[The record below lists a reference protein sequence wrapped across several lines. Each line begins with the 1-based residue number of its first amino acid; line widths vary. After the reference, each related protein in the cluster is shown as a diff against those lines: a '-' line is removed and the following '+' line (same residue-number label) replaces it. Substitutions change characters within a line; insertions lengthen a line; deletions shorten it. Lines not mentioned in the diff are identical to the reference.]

1 MSARRTFG
9 AGLAG
14 AALLAGCTVGPD
26 YRPPDIPTPP
36 AYGDAAQINAPP
48 ASEAQLSAW
57 WTQFND
63 PELNSLIGRA
73 LAGNLDLATAASRI
87 RQSRE
92 QEIIAGAPGLPHVG
106 ANAAA
111 VRLNS
116 NPHHIPLPAALSGG
130 GSGGGAGGP
139 PPTLSTPTH
148 LNLYSV
154 GFDATWELDVFGGV
168 RRSVEAAHANTEA
181 ALWQRRDGEVSLT
194 AEVASEYFTLRAAQT
209 RIALLNDE
217 LKSQRDTFGLIQA
230 RNRVGFV
237 TRLDV
242 NQQQT
247 QVESTAA
254 QLPDVQAQQRAALH
268 ALGVLLGQPPEAL
281 DAELSPAAAVPTP
294 PAALPVGLPSDLLR
308 RRPDVRA
315 AERQLAAATANIG
328 VAVADLYPKFNLL
341 GVASLA
347 STKLDTLFN
356 PTSASSVGVGYITW
370 PLFQGGRI
378 RANIA
383 STRAQRVQAYLA
395 YQKAVLTALKDVE
408 DALAR
413 CNADRA
419 KLASLQRTLD
429 AAGSSLAIAQ
439 AQYRVG
445 LVTFLNVLNGEDAV
459 FKARDQLVQTEA
471 QSAQDQA
478 SLFKALG
485 GGWSASA

>member
-1 MSARRTFG
+1 MSARRFSLG
-9 AGLAG
+9 GVAG
-14 AALLAGCTVGPD
+14 AALLAGCTVGPN
-26 YRPPDIPTPP
+26 YSRPDIATPP
-36 AYGDAAQINAPP
+36 AYGDAAQINAAP
-48 ASEAQLSAW
+48 ASEAELSAW
-57 WTQFND
+57 WTQFD
-63 PELNSLIGRA
+63 DAELNALIARA
-73 LAGNLDLATAASRI
+73 LANNLDLATAASRI

-116 NPHHIPLPAALSGG
+116 NPHEIPLPAALSGG
-130 GSGGGAGGP
+130 GP
-139 PPTLSTPTH
+139 PPAISTPTH
-148 LNLYSV
+148 LNLYSLS
-154 GFDATWELDVFGGV
+154 FDATWELDLFGGV
-168 RRSVEAAHANTEA
+168 RRGVEAARANTEA

-209 RIALLNDE
+209 RIVLLNDE
-217 LKSQRDTFGLIQA
+217 LKSQRETFGLIQA

-247 QVESTAA
+247 EVESTAA

-281 DAELSPAAAVPTP
+281 EAELSPAAALPTP
-294 PAALPVGLPSDLLR
+294 PAALPAGLPSDLLR
-308 RRPDVRA
+308 RRPDIRT
-315 AERQLAAATANIG
+315 AERQLAAANANIG

-341 GVASLA
+341 GAAALA
-347 STKLDTLFN
+347 STKLDTLFDAS
-356 PTSASSVGVGYITW
+356 SASSVGVGYITW
-370 PLFQGGRI
+370 PIFQGGRI

-383 STRAQRVQAYLA
+383 SSRAQRVQAYLA

-419 KLASLQRTLD
+419 KLVSLQHTLD
-429 AAGSSLAIAQ
+429 AAQSSLTIAQ

-445 LVTFLNVLNGEDAV
+445 LVTFLNVLNAEDAV
-459 FKARDQLVQTEA
+459 FKARDQLVQTEG

-485 GGWSASA
+485 GGWSESA